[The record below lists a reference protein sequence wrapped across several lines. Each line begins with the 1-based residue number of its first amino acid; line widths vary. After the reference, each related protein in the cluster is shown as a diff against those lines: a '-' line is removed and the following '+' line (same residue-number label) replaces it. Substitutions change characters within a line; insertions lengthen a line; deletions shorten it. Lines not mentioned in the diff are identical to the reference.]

1 MFCRYCGKQVL
12 DQAYM
17 CPSCGSML
25 KELPTQKVET
35 VQIAA
40 PTQTIEPKD
49 NYKAKTRIFSIVG
62 IALGALQILL
72 IGAAMVLLGSIGYFT
87 EIGKEGEAVVAA
99 VYGLFS
105 FAGGAYV
112 SFLYPV
118 TLTMGI
124 MGFCNGRKT
133 QDAKGKKLSVAA
145 FIISLVAA
153 VFVALLWV
161 FIFNDSIFGL

>member
-1 MFCRYCGKQVL
+1 MFCRYCGKEVL

-17 CPSCGSML
+17 CPSCGRML
-25 KELPTQKVET
+25 KELPSPIVEPI
-35 VQIAA
+35 QI
-40 PTQTIEPKD
+40 EEKPKD
-49 NYKAKTRIFSIVG
+49 DYKVKTRIFSIIG

-72 IGAAMVLLGSIGYFT
+72 IGAALVLIGSIGYFT
-87 EIGKEGEAVVAA
+87 EMCKEGEAVVAA

-105 FAGGAYV
+105 FAGGAYA

-133 QDAKGKKLSVAA
+133 QDTKGKRLSVAA

-153 VFVALLWV
+153 IFVAVLWV

>member
-1 MFCRYCGKQVL
+1 
-12 DQAYM
+12 M

-35 VQIAA
+35 VQIAKSMH
-40 PTQTIEPKD
+40 TTEEKPKD
-49 NYKAKTRIFSIVG
+49 DYKVKTRIFSIIG

-72 IGAAMVLLGSIGYFT
+72 IGAAMVLLGSIGHFT
-87 EIGKEGEAVVAA
+87 ETGKDGEAVVAA

-105 FAGGAYV
+105 FAGGAYA

-133 QDAKGKKLSVAA
+133 QDAKGKRLSVAA
-145 FIISLVAA
+145 FFLWHKPRPRHISLYKRKMSGGTVYGTTTQC
-153 VFVALLWV
+153 
-161 FIFNDSIFGL
+161 I